1 MDKFSTETLPKYF
14 SHNNYSSFVRQLNMY
29 GFTKLSSEESC
40 HDREYFHPHFLRA
53 EPEQMKVRRVVYVM
67 WCGVVWCGVTHCTN
81 RSVPLS
87 CCVAAAHPSQE
98 PVCDG
103 RCEVD
108 VAQGDRDDGGSDGC
122 RRCPQR
128 EHSPGGAAVGGRVAD
143 TLPRGDVA
151 LCRVAASEQRRAV
164 R

>member
-67 WCGVVWCGVTHCTN
+67 WCGVVWCGVVWCHALHQ
-81 RSVPLS
+81 PF
-87 CCVAAAHPSQE
+87 
-98 PVCDG
+98 
-103 RCEVD
+103 
-108 VAQGDRDDGGSDGC
+108 
-122 RRCPQR
+122 
-128 EHSPGGAAVGGRVAD
+128 GAAVV
-143 TLPRGDVA
+143 
-151 LCRVAASEQRRAV
+151 LCRCSASVARTRLRRPL
-164 R
+164 RSRRRPR